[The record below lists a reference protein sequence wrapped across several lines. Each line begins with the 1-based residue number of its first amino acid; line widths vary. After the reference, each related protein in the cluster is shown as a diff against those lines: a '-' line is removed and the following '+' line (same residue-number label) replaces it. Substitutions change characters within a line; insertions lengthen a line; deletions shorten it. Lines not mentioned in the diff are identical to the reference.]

1 MMLFLRP
8 LAHVS
13 DLSSL
18 RSLYCHPPGNSACGL
33 AGSAVPDHSDCLT
46 AGELETK
53 KSSTEV
59 RMRFR
64 FLALL
69 IGILMLAPLISGC
82 GKEKKE
88 GPPEMVKSPDK
99 KKN

>member
-1 MMLFLRP
+1 
-8 LAHVS
+8 
-13 DLSSL
+13 
-18 RSLYCHPPGNSACGL
+18 
-33 AGSAVPDHSDCLT
+33 
-46 AGELETK
+46 
-53 KSSTEV
+53 
-59 RMRFR
+59 MRFR

-99 KKN
+99 KKNPRGLEAPPVPPAPP